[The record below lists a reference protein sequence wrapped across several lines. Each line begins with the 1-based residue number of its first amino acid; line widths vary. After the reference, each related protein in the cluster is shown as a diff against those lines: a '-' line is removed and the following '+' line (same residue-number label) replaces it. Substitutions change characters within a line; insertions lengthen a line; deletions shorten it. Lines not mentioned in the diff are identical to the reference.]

1 MKIQNLS
8 IIFLVIVIPLVMIL
22 SYYLNLQ
29 RDTLELQAIYDTK
42 LSEATK
48 EGIKAF
54 EVNTVDWASKKQ
66 NDRSNTMAM
75 INAFMTSLS
84 NNLNISG
91 TAKELMENYIPA
103 IAVTMYD
110 GYYIYA
116 PTYTPI
122 TKENTDG
129 VQLFYNETTSLAT
142 TNSENGKVLY
152 EAEDGKGTTYT
163 YKYQTDPD
171 TTITEYLT
179 NLTTDIADAKMDYL
193 HTLNSKIAYSSR
205 YIKGTLSVIVN
216 YTLDNRIYIYGVQG
230 TDNID
235 KDGYLVYFDTDTVLP
250 RININPAVP
259 QDKLKESDI
268 EIKESVANTVY
279 SKKNGATT
287 NKTEIQ
293 TETLTEQ
300 ILYKD
305 GISTTPKL
313 GTFKYLYDITS
324 QKLYYD
330 EDETEDNFFILKS
343 DGTREFLQNSVDIY
357 PGSKN
362 SEQCRYKSVSVLV
375 GDGDTTEYKK
385 IYQVLNGRDRGKWY
399 MDLKEDS
406 EEAKNSGSIE
416 VDTEIT
422 GINLAKL
429 GLLDTGNFAAIYK
442 DYSAINYY
450 VESYAF
456 TNWVK
461 QNLGGQ
467 VENRRIVYNE
477 EEEKYENESII
488 LNGLFDISQIND
500 PENVQSQIVQHKR
513 EVMIDNIN
521 MNLNLS
527 ISNYNRNGRY
537 DFRLPVLSYSDWEQ
551 VFSNI
556 SLITFFQGVPIGLK
570 YYNNYAIATSTTNR
584 EYVDPYEIY
593 FSGNDPNYHRV
604 YCEKCKNEIYTG
616 YRSVEY
622 SMREYTNDTETIYY
636 YQHDNA
642 TPSDKNSETAC
653 YYCVVNKENYNAI
666 TDGMPEAAERTYKQ
680 AKVYNE
686 ALARERYYQYEKL
699 TGKLGINITYH
710 YNTEGWEDI
719 ISQTG
724 LPDPQEA
731 EIGVQVTISTQKP
744 EITSSD
750 QFTKYVFVGWSE
762 DPNSTE
768 IDYMPGETIIT
779 GDEDINLYAIWRIS
793 LSNLEWQRDYT
804 FLNEADAFK
813 NGQFNNTSYGS
824 VTDGSISYIYIDEMP
839 DGNGSRIQMVGN
851 ENKLGKGA
859 AWATF
864 TSAFL
869 NIAEFSFDYY
879 LDAGHSFNAGGFM
892 FNISE
897 TNPGDPKNG
906 TLEGYMLSINF
917 NFEMLSAAGGNTGA
931 IFKFRYEKGKNEQH
945 FEELI
950 PIQTFDIGKYDSGR
964 GSSGNGNVVI
974 QVAENGYILKG
985 NELTADLFIPVDSS
999 EMNPNSFG
1007 FFSDHFGREHGHTCT
1022 NIGYFRL
1029 ENVQV
1034 IAVRD
1039 K

>member
-330 EDETEDNFFILKS
+330 EKEDGGNFFILKS

-467 VENRRIVYNE
+467 VQNRRTEYNE
-477 EEEKYENESII
+477 VTNKYEITNKT
-488 LNGLFDISQIND
+488 LNGLFDISQTND
-500 PENVQSQIVQHKR
+500 PE
-513 EVMIDNIN
+513 M
-521 MNLNLS
+521 
-527 ISNYNRNGRY
+527 YNR
-537 DFRLPVLSYSDWEQ
+537 
-551 VFSNI
+551 
-556 SLITFFQGVPIGLK
+556 K
-570 YYNNYAIATSTTNR
+570 
-584 EYVDPYEIY
+584 
-593 FSGNDPNYHRV
+593 
-604 YCEKCKNEIYTG
+604 
-616 YRSVEY
+616 
-622 SMREYTNDTETIYY
+622 
-636 YQHDNA
+636 
-642 TPSDKNSETAC
+642 
-653 YYCVVNKENYNAI
+653 
-666 TDGMPEAAERTYKQ
+666 
-680 AKVYNE
+680 
-686 ALARERYYQYEKL
+686 
-699 TGKLGINITYH
+699 
-710 YNTEGWEDI
+710 
-719 ISQTG
+719 
-724 LPDPQEA
+724 
-731 EIGVQVTISTQKP
+731 
-744 EITSSD
+744 
-750 QFTKYVFVGWSE
+750 
-762 DPNSTE
+762 
-768 IDYMPGETIIT
+768 
-779 GDEDINLYAIWRIS
+779 
-793 LSNLEWQRDYT
+793 
-804 FLNEADAFK
+804 
-813 NGQFNNTSYGS
+813 
-824 VTDGSISYIYIDEMP
+824 
-839 DGNGSRIQMVGN
+839 
-851 ENKLGKGA
+851 
-859 AWATF
+859 
-864 TSAFL
+864 
-869 NIAEFSFDYY
+869 
-879 LDAGHSFNAGGFM
+879 
-892 FNISE
+892 
-897 TNPGDPKNG
+897 
-906 TLEGYMLSINF
+906 
-917 NFEMLSAAGGNTGA
+917 
-931 IFKFRYEKGKNEQH
+931 
-945 FEELI
+945 
-950 PIQTFDIGKYDSGR
+950 
-964 GSSGNGNVVI
+964 
-974 QVAENGYILKG
+974 
-985 NELTADLFIPVDSS
+985 
-999 EMNPNSFG
+999 
-1007 FFSDHFGREHGHTCT
+1007 
-1022 NIGYFRL
+1022 
-1029 ENVQV
+1029 
-1034 IAVRD
+1034 
-1039 K
+1039 

>member
-1 MKIQNLS
+1 
-8 IIFLVIVIPLVMIL
+8 
-22 SYYLNLQ
+22 
-29 RDTLELQAIYDTK
+29 
-42 LSEATK
+42 
-48 EGIKAF
+48 
-54 EVNTVDWASKKQ
+54 
-66 NDRSNTMAM
+66 
-75 INAFMTSLS
+75 
-84 NNLNISG
+84 
-91 TAKELMENYIPA
+91 
-103 IAVTMYD
+103 
-110 GYYIYA
+110 
-116 PTYTPI
+116 
-122 TKENTDG
+122 
-129 VQLFYNETTSLAT
+129 
-142 TNSENGKVLY
+142 
-152 EAEDGKGTTYT
+152 
-163 YKYQTDPD
+163 
-171 TTITEYLT
+171 
-179 NLTTDIADAKMDYL
+179 
-193 HTLNSKIAYSSR
+193 
-205 YIKGTLSVIVN
+205 
-216 YTLDNRIYIYGVQG
+216 
-230 TDNID
+230 
-235 KDGYLVYFDTDTVLP
+235 
-250 RININPAVP
+250 
-259 QDKLKESDI
+259 
-268 EIKESVANTVY
+268 
-279 SKKNGATT
+279 
-287 NKTEIQ
+287 
-293 TETLTEQ
+293 
-300 ILYKD
+300 
-305 GISTTPKL
+305 
-313 GTFKYLYDITS
+313 
-324 QKLYYD
+324 
-330 EDETEDNFFILKS
+330 
-343 DGTREFLQNSVDIY
+343 
-357 PGSKN
+357 
-362 SEQCRYKSVSVLV
+362 
-375 GDGDTTEYKK
+375 
-385 IYQVLNGRDRGKWY
+385 

-467 VENRRIVYNE
+467 VQNRRTEYDELTN
-477 EEEKYENESII
+477 KYEITNKT
-488 LNGLFDISQIND
+488 LNGLFDISQTND

-710 YNTEGWEDI
+710 YNTEGWDDI
-719 ISQTG
+719 TSQTG

-731 EIGVQVTISTQKP
+731 EIGVQATISTQKP

-750 QFTKYVFVGWSE
+750 QFIKYVFVGWSE

-793 LSNLEWQRDYT
+793 LSNLHWNVDYLWTAPTNGFTTCTSQGQWQS
-804 FLNEADAFK
+804 
-813 NGQFNNTSYGS
+813 GPWSSG
-824 VTDGSISYIYIDEMP
+824 VWDGSISYITIDEVEE
-839 DGNGSRIQMVGN
+839 GSRVRMVGN
-851 ENKLGKGA
+851 SVDPGKGA
-859 AWATF
+859 TWATF
-864 TSAFL
+864 NSEFL
-869 NIAEFSFDYY
+869 NIASFTFDYEINKG
-879 LDAGHSFNAGGFM
+879 DSFNAGGFM
-892 FNISE
+892 FNVKE
-897 TNPGDPKNG
+897 TET
-906 TLEGYMLSINF
+906 TLEGYLLSINF
-917 NFEMLSAAGGNTGA
+917 AGNFYYNSGTNGA
-931 IFKFRYEKGKNEQH
+931 IYKFKYNKGNIIGQSANNKRNMESI
-945 FEELI
+945 ELI
-950 PIQTFDIGKYDSGR
+950 QPLTIGTYNSGR
-964 GSSGNGNVVI
+964 GSSGSGTI
-974 QVAENGYILKG
+974 TITIAETGYEISCTEAAG
-985 NELTADLFIPVDSS
+985 SSTHSYDYFVPVSDI
-999 EMNPNSFG
+999 NPNTFG
-1007 FFSDHFGREHGHTCT
+1007 FFSDHYSHGCSQ
-1022 NIGYFRL
+1022 IGYFKL
-1029 ENVQV
+1029 DNIKV